1 MTSKDFKLQTPK
13 VQMLFPAAGLASKY
27 TTNEASKA
35 RMKQRSQNAYEDASA
50 SQAKSMNAQ
59 FNTPVNK
66 VAGLGGD
73 TGVYTAVSAFDG
85 PVTGLGAENSAKKDM
100 GRAMLGSSKFNQ
112 SISLTS
118 KTTTRRR

>member
-1 MTSKDFKLQTPK
+1 
-13 VQMLFPAAGLASKY
+13 
-27 TTNEASKA
+27 
-35 RMKQRSQNAYEDASA
+35 
-50 SQAKSMNAQ
+50 MNAQ

-85 PVTGLGAENSAKKDM
+85 PVTARGAGNSAKKDM
-100 GRAMLGSSKFNQ
+100 GGAMLGSSKFNQ